1 MGPEFIVL
9 LVVMV
14 VMMWFFSRSSKKQR
28 EKMENERD
36 SAITIGANVMTS
48 SGFFGTIVSIDG
60 DAITLESPSGDES
73 VWIRKAIMGRAE
85 IPFAPISEAEAA
97 ELDKAE
103 AAEAAALNG
112 TEAAEAADEA
122 EGTAAAEDFS
132 QAGDT
137 ENAELAAKNTAAQSD
152 SAAAGNTAD
161 AGNKTENR
169 GSAFESEPQTG
180 FPAGRTAEPKERP
193 GNAWL

>member
-103 AAEAAALNG
+103 AAEAA
-112 TEAAEAADEA
+112 EAADEA
-122 EGTAAAEDFS
+122 EGTAAAEASS